1 MSSRPFAHPLR
12 YFLNSRVSSALDQ
25 ILTAS
30 EDALS
35 EPAELVDALM
45 GPKPAI
51 PTLGVPVNAGKIY
64 SYRSGSNRLQWA
76 VQWPIHGDSK
86 LLKYQPTQR
95 PLSAPRAHV
104 VYDAS
109 ALIATGYEP
118 LATIIDDTEK
128 WCNAHLD
135 GLHAEVDELWSEA
148 RSYLIGA
155 AVERRRAL
163 NGLGQE
169 VRA

>member
-64 SYRSGSNRLQWA
+64 SYRSGCNRLEWCI
-76 VQWPIHGDSK
+76 QWPIHGDSE

-95 PLSAPRAHV
+95 PLSAPRARV
-104 VYDAS
+104 TYDS
-109 ALIATGYEP
+109 SVLTATTYERVE
-118 LATIIDDTEK
+118 IGIEDVEK

-155 AVERRRAL
+155 AIERRRAL
-163 NGLGQE
+163 NGLGQ
-169 VRA
+169 V